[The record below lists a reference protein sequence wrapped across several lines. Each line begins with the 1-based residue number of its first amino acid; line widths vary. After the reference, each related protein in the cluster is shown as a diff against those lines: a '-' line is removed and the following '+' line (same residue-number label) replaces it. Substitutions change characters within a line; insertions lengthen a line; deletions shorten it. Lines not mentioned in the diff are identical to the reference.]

1 MHYETP
7 YVNYTY
13 PIYDTKVDHLGEIVS
28 TGTVLDEGDVVF
40 KDELSVK
47 PLAPDIPLP
56 SYAHPTDAGLDL
68 HAISVEAPGTVIV
81 ATCIIQPGMTA
92 KVHTG
97 IAIKLPHGTSGAA
110 RLGFYPGT
118 RNEKLLDSQIGNML
132 GAKLGDTLELKR
144 YIDANEIQLLPFSD
158 LRGFDTT
165 GKNCAVYITEA
176 QNLDIEMMRLALQRI
191 GEDSIC
197 IIDGDYD
204 AQVDLDI
211 YSGDNNGMRRL
222 SQVFR
227 GQDFYGEVKLQKIYR
242 SRIAALA
249 QEM

>member
-13 PIYDTKVDHLGEIVS
+13 PICDTKVDHLGEIVS

-97 IAIKLPHGTSGAA
+97 IAIKLPHGTFGA
-110 RLGFYPGT
+110 
-118 RNEKLLDSQIGNML
+118 
-132 GAKLGDTLELKR
+132 
-144 YIDANEIQLLPFSD
+144 
-158 LRGFDTT
+158 
-165 GKNCAVYITEA
+165 V
-176 QNLDIEMMRLALQRI
+176 
-191 GEDSIC
+191 
-197 IIDGDYD
+197 
-204 AQVDLDI
+204 
-211 YSGDNNGMRRL
+211 
-222 SQVFR
+222 
-227 GQDFYGEVKLQKIYR
+227 
-242 SRIAALA
+242 
-249 QEM
+249 

>member
-13 PIYDTKVDHLGEIVS
+13 PICDTKVGHLGEIVS

-97 IAIKLPHGTSGAA
+97 IAIKLPHGTFGAVYPRSALPPKPASPPPIWLVSLMKTIPAKSSWPYITTAMNLRRSPSGIVSPSWSSSPLSTAPSPRSQNSPIPTVVAA
-110 RLGFYPGT
+110 ALVAQE
-118 RNEKLLDSQIGNML
+118 NSNAQ
-132 GAKLGDTLELKR
+132 TLFCEV
-144 YIDANEIQLLPFSD
+144 YIDF
-158 LRGFDTT
+158 
-165 GKNCAVYITEA
+165 
-176 QNLDIEMMRLALQRI
+176 
-191 GEDSIC
+191 
-197 IIDGDYD
+197 
-204 AQVDLDI
+204 
-211 YSGDNNGMRRL
+211 
-222 SQVFR
+222 
-227 GQDFYGEVKLQKIYR
+227 
-242 SRIAALA
+242 
-249 QEM
+249 

>member
-47 PLAPDIPLP
+47 PLVSDIPLP

-97 IAIKLPHGTSGAA
+97 IAIKLPHGTFGAVYPRSGLATKTGLA
-110 RLGFYPGT
+110 PANMVGAHFGVGAKSLWPYITTAMNLRRSLSGIVSPSWSSNPLFTAPLPRLPNSLIQTAVVDLSEVQENSNAQVLSYELLLGF
-118 RNEKLLDSQIGNML
+118 R
-132 GAKLGDTLELKR
+132 
-144 YIDANEIQLLPFSD
+144 
-158 LRGFDTT
+158 
-165 GKNCAVYITEA
+165 
-176 QNLDIEMMRLALQRI
+176 
-191 GEDSIC
+191 
-197 IIDGDYD
+197 
-204 AQVDLDI
+204 
-211 YSGDNNGMRRL
+211 
-222 SQVFR
+222 
-227 GQDFYGEVKLQKIYR
+227 
-242 SRIAALA
+242 
-249 QEM
+249 

>member
-13 PIYDTKVDHLGEIVS
+13 PIYDTKGDHPGEIVS

-47 PLAPDIPLP
+47 PLATDIPLP

-97 IAIKLPHGTSGAA
+97 IAIKLPMAHSVLSIPAAALPPKPASPRPIWLVSLMKTILAKSSWPYITIAMNLRRSLSGIVSPNWLSSPLSTAPSPRSQNSPIQTAVTAA
-110 RLGFYPGT
+110 LVAQE
-118 RNEKLLDSQIGNML
+118 NSNAQ
-132 GAKLGDTLELKR
+132 TLFCEV
-144 YIDANEIQLLPFSD
+144 YIDF
-158 LRGFDTT
+158 
-165 GKNCAVYITEA
+165 
-176 QNLDIEMMRLALQRI
+176 
-191 GEDSIC
+191 
-197 IIDGDYD
+197 
-204 AQVDLDI
+204 
-211 YSGDNNGMRRL
+211 
-222 SQVFR
+222 
-227 GQDFYGEVKLQKIYR
+227 
-242 SRIAALA
+242 
-249 QEM
+249 